1 MGLSFQIKNRHLLF
15 DLIIIILSF
24 IIAELLSPPHEI
36 EIFTSEY
43 FILLLILMVIWVFYS
58 RSSGLY
64 RDFISAKLRSE
75 LILLSKNI
83 LVQFFSGILALFFI
97 KNILLSRRFII
108 YYSLILVF
116 LLITERLLIRY
127 YLKNIRKI
135 GENPRRIIIIG
146 AGKVGQT
153 LYNLIKS
160 DLYSVNTMIGFLD
173 DKPQPVLGKAYLG
186 NLDSLYSLL
195 EQGKADEVY
204 IALPTRAT
212 QKIENIIDIC
222 RIFPVQ
228 IHLIPDY
235 FKYTS
240 HPLSYTL
247 LGNLPVVNLRYNNIN
262 EFPFTFY
269 KRLFDIIF
277 SSLMIVVVLSWLI
290 PLIGLLIKISS
301 PGPIFFIQER
311 WGRGNRKF
319 KVLKFRTMVPE
330 SKDVDHNGD
339 YNQAK
344 KDDPRIT
351 KIGNFLRKTNLD
363 EFPQFINVFLGDMSV
378 VGPRPHPTPL
388 NIDSKNKIENYLVR
402 HLVKP
407 GLTGWAQVNGFRG
420 ETETIEKMKKRVEYD
435 LWYIENWTFGLDI
448 QIIFLTIWQMLKGDK
463 NAY

>member
-1 MGLSFQIKNRHLLF
+1 MAISFQIKNRRFYF
-15 DLIIIILSF
+15 DLILIMIVF

-43 FILLLILMVIWVFYS
+43 FILLLILMIVWVFYS

-64 RDFISAKLRSE
+64 QDFISTKLRSE
-75 LILLSKNI
+75 LFLLSKNI

-108 YYSLILVF
+108 YYTLLLAF
-116 LLITERLLIRY
+116 LLISERLLIRY
-127 YLKNIRKI
+127 YLKYIKKA
-135 GENPRRIIIIG
+135 GDNPRRILIIG
-146 AGKVGQT
+146 AGKVGHS
-153 LYNLIKS
+153 LYNLISS
-160 DLYSVNTMIGFLD
+160 DLYSTNTIAGFLD
-173 DKPQPVLGKAYLG
+173 DKPQPDIGKTYLG
-186 NLDSLYSLL
+186 NLDNLYQIL
-195 EQGKADEVY
+195 ERGKADEVY

-212 QKIENIIDIC
+212 QKIENIIDTC
-222 RIFPVQ
+222 RLFPVQ

-240 HPLSYTL
+240 HPLSYSL
-247 LGNLPVVNLRYNNIN
+247 LGNLPIVNLRYNTVN

-277 SSLMIVVVLSWLI
+277 SSLVIISVLSWLI
-290 PLIGLLIKISS
+290 PIVGLLTKISS
-301 PGPIFFIQER
+301 HGPIFFIQER

-319 KVLKFRTMVPE
+319 KVLKFRTMIPE
-330 SKDVDHNGD
+330 SRDVNHNGD
-339 YNQAK
+339 YQQAK
-344 KDDPRIT
+344 KYDPRIT
-351 KIGNFLRKTNLD
+351 KFGQFLRKTNLD
-363 EFPQFINVFLGDMSV
+363 EFPQFINVFMGHMSV

-388 NIDSKNKIENYLVR
+388 NVDSKSKINNYLVR

-407 GLTGWAQVNGFRG
+407 GITGWAQVNGFRG
-420 ETETIEKMKKRVEYD
+420 ETDTIEKMKKRVEYD

-448 QIIFLTIWQMLKGDK
+448 HIIFLTLWQMIKGDK